1 MKHISEI
8 DTTLTNKIKGQD
20 LTWTCPDCDQTET
33 QFQLRIILSGKTDP
47 YFPKYIPQIKEV
59 CLGCGRYKRFAP
71 QSDILVDRFNK
82 RLETITIKAKEGR
95 DGL

>member
-1 MKHISEI
+1 MKKIGEI
-8 DTTLTNKIKGQD
+8 DTYLTNKIKGQD
-20 LTWTCPDCDQTET
+20 ETWTCPDCGKNET
-33 QFQLRIILSGKTDP
+33 QYQLRIITSGKSDP
-47 YFPKYIPQIKEV
+47 YFPRFLPQIKEI
-59 CLGCGRYKRFAP
+59 CFHCKRYKRFVP